1 MRKEI
6 LEAAQA
12 AKDLKNALEAAQ
24 AAKDWENALIAVL
37 RDDVGF
43 SVAGGIAERCNY
55 ADGAFDQGPVELR
68 LPFGMAKRV
77 VSILNGI
84 LPAGAPGQ
92 IFEAQQINHHTVLVS
107 LVPIF
112 ED

>member
-1 MRKEI
+1 MREEI

-12 AKDLKNALEAAQ
+12 AKDW
-24 AAKDWENALIAVL
+24 KDALISVL

-43 SVAGGIAERCNY
+43 AVARGIAERCNY
-55 ADGAFDQGPVELR
+55 ADGAFDQGPVGLR

-84 LPAGAPGQ
+84 LPAGAEGQ
-92 IFEAQQINHHTVLVS
+92 MFKARQINHHTVLVS
-107 LVPIF
+107 LVPMYC
-112 ED
+112 